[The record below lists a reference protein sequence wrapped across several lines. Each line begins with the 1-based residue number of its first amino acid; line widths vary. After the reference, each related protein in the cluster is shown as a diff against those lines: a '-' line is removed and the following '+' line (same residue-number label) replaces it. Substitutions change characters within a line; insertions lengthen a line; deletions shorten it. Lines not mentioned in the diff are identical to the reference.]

1 MSSRILVIK
10 LGALGDIVQALGPFA
25 AIRRHHADAEITLLT
40 TLPFAEFLKR
50 SPYFDQVW
58 VDPRASWRRV
68 DAVLALRRRLADGGF
83 ERVYD
88 LQTSRRSG
96 RYFLFWPQPRPEWSG
111 IAGGC
116 SHPDPDP
123 NRDHIHTLDRQAG
136 QLRGAG
142 IAAVPPPDLSWV
154 VADVARFELPRRYAL
169 LAPGA
174 AAHRPEKRWPEA
186 SFAALARDLLARG
199 VTPALLGT
207 AEERPILRTIAAAA
221 PGTRDLAG
229 ETNLEE
235 LVGLGRDAALSVGN
249 DTGPMHLLTVAGSPA
264 IVLFS
269 HASDPALCAPRGP
282 GVEILRAPS
291 LAELPV
297 ESVLAR
303 VPGLLREPADA
314 AHS

>member
-25 AIRRHHADAEITLLT
+25 AIRRHHADDEITLLT

-68 DAVLALRRRLADGGF
+68 DAVLALRRRLADGDF
-83 ERVYD
+83 ARVYD

-96 RYFLFWPQPRPEWSG
+96 RYHLFWPQPRPEWSG
-111 IAGGC
+111 IVSGC

-136 QLRGAG
+136 QLRGAS
-142 IAAVPPPDLSWV
+142 IAAVPAPDLSWV
-154 VADVARFELPRRYAL
+154 VADVARFGLPWPYAL

-186 SFAALARDLLARG
+186 AFAALARDLLARG

-207 AEERPILRTIAAAA
+207 AEERPILRAIVAAA

-229 ETNLEE
+229 ETSLEE

-282 GVEILRAPS
+282 RVEILRAPS

-297 ESVLAR
+297 ETVLQR
-303 VPGLLREPADA
+303 VPSLLREPADA
-314 AHS
+314 AQS